1 MAKLSEAK
9 VTELQGAMRALGDR
23 LDSGNESSLFVEVIP
38 GELMCSYR
46 PLRRHPEFGGPQRD
60 LSVEAAPVLLNWIQ
74 KMRTAGIR
82 AIISLMGPA
91 ELAHYATVVSE
102 LDAEDLIGLY
112 ESHGFN
118 VRSIPWEDPL
128 YRVGQGGRSYED
140 QLREVCEKSLRAF
153 DELSK
158 PVLLHC
164 SSGIQR
170 SSPVAAFIYSQR
182 SHEVTTPNQGIHPTS
197 QKKGGG

>member
-1 MAKLSEAK
+1 
-9 VTELQGAMRALGDR
+9 MRALGDR
-23 LDSGNESSLFVEVIP
+23 LDSGNDSSLFVEVIP

-46 PLRRHPEFGGPQRD
+46 PLRRHHNPEFRGPQRD
-60 LSVEAAPVLLNWIQ
+60 LPAEAAPALLDWIQ

-91 ELAHYATVVSE
+91 EIAHYATVASE

-128 YRVGQGGRSYED
+128 YRVGQGGRSYKD
-140 QLREVCEKSLRAF
+140 QLREAREKSLRAF

-197 QKKGGG
+197 PKKGGG